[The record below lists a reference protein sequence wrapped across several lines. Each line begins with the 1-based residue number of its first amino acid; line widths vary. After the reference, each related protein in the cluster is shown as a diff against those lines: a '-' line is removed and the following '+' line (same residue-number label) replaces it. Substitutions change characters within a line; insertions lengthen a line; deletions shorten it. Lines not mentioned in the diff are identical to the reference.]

1 MRILFCDINK
11 EKLIGVIFLG
21 LRKNC
26 FFNYWRMYGLVCG
39 EYVCN
44 DDENFLFVNK
54 NWCKD
59 VVFEIVCV
67 FCLIGYYML
76 NSL

>member
-54 NWCKD
+54 NWFIRCC
-59 VVFEIVCV
+59 I
-67 FCLIGYYML
+67 L
-76 NSL
+76 NCMCILFNWILYVE

>member
-1 MRILFCDINK
+1 
-11 EKLIGVIFLG
+11 
-21 LRKNC
+21 
-26 FFNYWRMYGLVCG
+26 MYGLVWG